1 MLASSHGLIKQ
12 AEGYVPAFRSIHSGS
27 LALRLSANSSLMA
40 DPSQPRAGNWYDPRQ
55 DILHFRKYDNERLEC
70 FPD

>member
-40 DPSQPRAGNWYDPRQ
+40 GSKPTTRGQLVRSAARHPSFQEVR
-55 DILHFRKYDNERLEC
+55 
-70 FPD
+70 